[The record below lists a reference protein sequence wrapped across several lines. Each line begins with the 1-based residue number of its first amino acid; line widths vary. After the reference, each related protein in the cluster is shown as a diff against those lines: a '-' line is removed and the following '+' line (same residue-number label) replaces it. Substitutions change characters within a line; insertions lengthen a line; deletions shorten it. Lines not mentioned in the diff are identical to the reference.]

1 VRRVFVACALLG
13 PLLIPTATQSR
24 LTAGLHGV
32 QVRVTPAAGS
42 PQTTFALAFRA
53 PERTGRYGSSQRHDT
68 LTAAP
73 QTPSRACISTVAVR
87 PRDAR
92 AGAQVRV
99 SLAPARLGGRWCT
112 GTYRGRIEE
121 LQSPVCSRGR
131 ACPAFVLLRGV
142 IGRFSL
148 RVRGRQPVPT
158 SGDTTPPSFGGLQ
171 RAFACT
177 PGPQRPGQTTP
188 FNLGWQPA
196 SDDVTPGAQIVYDIY
211 LASMPGGEDFNKPT
225 WTTPAGVTS
234 YVTPGLPSHGTY
246 YFIVRA
252 RDAAGNRDA
261 NRVELHGVD
270 PCY

>member
-1 VRRVFVACALLG
+1 MRRVLFACVALTLVVSPAVTPARVG
-13 PLLIPTATQSR
+13 AR
-24 LTAGLHGV
+24 LDGV
-32 QVRVTPAAGS
+32 PVRVTPAAGS
-42 PQTTFALAFRA
+42 PRTTFVLYFRA
-53 PERTGRYGSSQRHDT
+53 PERTGRYGPIQRHDT
-68 LTAAP
+68 LTAAA
-73 QTPSRACISTVAVR
+73 QAPSRGCIRTVAVR
-87 PRDAR
+87 VPDAR

-112 GTYRGRIEE
+112 GAYRGRIEE
-121 LQSPVCSRGR
+121 LQSPVCARGR

-148 RVRGRQPVPT
+148 RVRGGQPAPT
-158 SGDTTPPSFGGLQ
+158 SADTTPPSFAGLQ
-171 RAFACT
+171 QAFACT

-188 FNLGWQPA
+188 FNLGWQAA

-211 LASMPGGEDFNKPT
+211 LASMPGGEDFNRPT

-252 RDAAGNRDA
+252 RDGAGNRDA
-261 NRVELHGVD
+261 NRVEVHGVD